1 MKAVMYHY
9 VRPFDSSYPNFKNLH
24 IEDFQK
30 QLDYFEAEYGFVKRE
45 DFLSSFEKK
54 ELPKGVVLTF
64 DDGLSCH
71 YDFVFPELKK
81 RNLWGIFY
89 IPTFPYTNQK
99 ILDVHRTHLLL
110 GKYNANDLY
119 SYLTSIVN
127 DSMIDKSKV
136 DEFKKFTYNTQIN
149 DEYTLIFKR
158 MTNYFIDYK
167 YRERVMD
174 ELMKYFFPNENEL
187 INSFYVS
194 ENQIKEMHEGGMII
208 GSHTVNHPVMS
219 RLNELDQRQEIE
231 NSFEFL
237 EDIIQNNEFK
247 TFCYPYGGFHSF
259 NDLTEKILSENN
271 CQCSFNVEHRDIN
284 SNDLINRKQ
293 ALPRYD
299 CNYFK
304 HGQVRNFN

>member
-9 VRPFDSSYPNFKNLH
+9 VRPFDPSYPNFKNLH

-30 QLDYFEAEYGFVKRE
+30 QLDYFEAKYGFVKKE

-71 YDFVFPELKK
+71 YNFVFPELKK

-89 IPTFPYTNQK
+89 IPTSPYTNQK

-110 GKYNANDLY
+110 GKYNAYDLY

-167 YRERVMD
+167 HREKVMD

-194 ENQIKEMHEGGMII
+194 ENQIKEMHQEGMII

-219 RLNELDQRQEIE
+219 RLNELDQKKR
-231 NSFEFL
+231 
-237 EDIIQNNEFK
+237 
-247 TFCYPYGGFHSF
+247 
-259 NDLTEKILSENN
+259 
-271 CQCSFNVEHRDIN
+271 
-284 SNDLINRKQ
+284 NRK
-293 ALPRYD
+293 
-299 CNYFK
+299 F
-304 HGQVRNFN
+304 F